1 MKLARWKTLAGSLF
15 LAAVLSV
22 PAWGADTDN
31 RHNAVPGTLNYVE
44 GQASIDNQ
52 TLDSKSVGDAEL
64 QNGQILETGNGKAEI
79 LLTPGVYL
87 RIGDNSSVKMVSA
100 NLTNT
105 QLALDRGQAM
115 LEVDQ
120 IYPQNNIQIR
130 QPGAETRVVK
140 TGLYDFDSERQ
151 LVRVFDGKAIVS
163 LEDRNTT
170 LKKGHELALNAEK
183 LKAQGFNQDQITKDD
198 DLYRWSSL
206 RSHYLSEANV
216 DAANLYFANSW
227 YGPGWWGPGW
237 YWNPWFMG
245 YTFLP
250 GNGFFYN
257 SFGWGFYSPLFA
269 WRAPYYGGLHGYHHF
284 DGARPA
290 AIGHG
295 FRGNAVSHFQG
306 GASMDGFRGGAAG
319 FHGGAHVGG
328 FGGFHGAGGG
338 RR

>member
-1 MKLARWKTLAGSLF
+1 MPGECLFGGVFLEAGSLCKPLIIYSLRRIPKGDSDIKLLGGADLKEEKSMKLARWKTLAGSLF

-120 IYPQNNIQIR
+120 IYP
-130 QPGAETRVVK
+130 
-140 TGLYDFDSERQ
+140 
-151 LVRVFDGKAIVS
+151 
-163 LEDRNTT
+163 
-170 LKKGHELALNAEK
+170 
-183 LKAQGFNQDQITKDD
+183 
-198 DLYRWSSL
+198 
-206 RSHYLSEANV
+206 
-216 DAANLYFANSW
+216 
-227 YGPGWWGPGW
+227 
-237 YWNPWFMG
+237 
-245 YTFLP
+245 
-250 GNGFFYN
+250 
-257 SFGWGFYSPLFA
+257 
-269 WRAPYYGGLHGYHHF
+269 
-284 DGARPA
+284 
-290 AIGHG
+290 
-295 FRGNAVSHFQG
+295 
-306 GASMDGFRGGAAG
+306 
-319 FHGGAHVGG
+319 
-328 FGGFHGAGGG
+328 
-338 RR
+338 